1 MNAKTLTTIYQ
12 TIPEGAR
19 KAWLRRHH
27 EDNASGLEWLR
38 GTIASDYPDL
48 ARELGIPLPGGPRT
62 FSKLRLVA
70 ALMDA
75 GLWERVKAYIEGAG
89 LYDLYLAAQT
99 FREDDQRFAP
109 AFAALK
115 EQLGVTDEQAE
126 AILEAARIE

>member
-38 GTIASDYPDL
+38 GTIAADYPDL
-48 ARELGIPLPGGPRT
+48 ASELGIPLPGGPRT
-62 FSKLRLVA
+62 FSKLRLVV

-75 GLWERVKAYIEGAG
+75 GLWPTVKQWIEDQG
-89 LYDLYLAAQT
+89 LMDLYLAAQT
-99 FREDDQRFAP
+99 FREDDPRFTP
-109 AFAALK
+109 ALAALK
-115 EQLGVTDEQAE
+115 GQLGVSDEQAE
-126 AILEAARIE
+126 AILEAASI